1 MVKPAGRQE
10 WFRRRMLGGI
20 EMRRRTFDALMV
32 VAGLIL
38 TAVLL
43 VAGGLLTWGHNFVSS
58 EVHSQLAAQKIVF
71 PPASS
76 DAIKSLPKADARA
89 MTVYA
94 GQEMTTGA
102 QAQTYADHFIAVH
115 LREIGG
121 GLTYSQLSAKA
132 LADPKNTALADQVAA
147 VFKGTT
153 LRGMLLNAYGFWQMG
168 QIVWIGAIA
177 AFAGAALM
185 LVLSLLGAWHLRR
198 VPETAEVFSK
208 VSHSAVQTA

>member
-1 MVKPAGRQE
+1 VSNE
-10 WFRRRMLGGI
+10 V
-20 EMRRRTFDALMV
+20 RTQ
-32 VAGLIL
+32 
-38 TAVLL
+38 L
-43 VAGGLLTWGHNFVSS
+43 V
-58 EVHSQLAAQKIVF
+58 AQKIVF

-76 DAIKSLPKADARA
+76 DAIKSLPKADATA
-89 MTVYA
+89 MRVYA

-115 LREIGG
+115 LSEIGG

-132 LADPKNTALADQVAA
+132 MADPTNTKLADQVAT

-168 QIVWIGAIA
+168 QIALIGAIA

-185 LVLSLLGAWHLRR
+185 LILSLAGAWHLRR
-198 VPETAEVFSK
+198 TPETAEVFSRAT
-208 VSHSAVQTA
+208 HPEAQTV

>member
-1 MVKPAGRQE
+1 
-10 WFRRRMLGGI
+10 
-20 EMRRRTFDALMV
+20 MRRRTFDALMV
-32 VAGLIL
+32 VAGLAL
-38 TAVLL
+38 AAVLL

-58 EVHSQLAAQKIVF
+58 EVHNQLAAQKIVF

-76 DAIKSLPKADARA
+76 DSIKTLPKADAAA
-89 MTVYA
+89 MRVYA

-115 LREIGG
+115 LSEIGG

-132 LADPKNTALADQVAA
+132 MADPGNTKLADQVAT

-168 QIVWIGAIA
+168 QIALIGAIA

-185 LVLSLLGAWHLRR
+185 LILSLAGAWHLRR
-198 VPETAEVFSK
+198 TPATAEVFAK
-208 VSHSAVQTA
+208 VTHPETQPETQPV

>member
-1 MVKPAGRQE
+1 
-10 WFRRRMLGGI
+10 
-20 EMRRRTFDALMV
+20 MRRRTFDALMV
-32 VAGLIL
+32 VAGLAL

-43 VAGGLLTWGHNFVSS
+43 VAGVLLTWGHTFVGN
-58 EVHSQLAAQKIVF
+58 EVRSQLVAQKIVF

-76 DAIKSLPKADARA
+76 DAIKSLPKADAKA

-94 GQEMTTGA
+94 GRTMTTGA

-115 LREIGG
+115 LGEIGG

-132 LADPKNTALADQVAA
+132 MADPTNTKLADQVAT

-168 QIVWIGAIA
+168 QIAWIGAIVS
-177 AFAGAALM
+177 FVGAALM
-185 LVLSLLGAWHLRR
+185 LILSLLGAWHLRR
-198 VPETAEVFSK
+198 VPETAEVFNK
-208 VSHSAVQTA
+208 VAHREVQTV

>member
-1 MVKPAGRQE
+1 MPICATGRKSLRVAIFDPDQRLAAG
-10 WFRRRMLGGI
+10 RMLGGI

-32 VAGLIL
+32 VAGLAL

-76 DAIKSLPKADARA
+76 DAVKTLPKADTKA

-121 GLTYSQLSAKA
+121 GLTYSQLSTASLAQPKNSA
-132 LADPKNTALADQVAA
+132 LAAQVQT
-147 VFKGTT
+147 VFRGET
-153 LRGMLLNAYGFWQMG
+153 LRGLLLNAYGFWQMG
-168 QIVWIGAIA
+168 QIMFIGAIVAFVA
-177 AFAGAALM
+177 AAVM
-185 LVLSLLGAWHLRR
+185 LTMSVFGIAHLRR
-198 VPETAEVFSK
+198 V
-208 VSHSAVQTA
+208 

>member
-1 MVKPAGRQE
+1 
-10 WFRRRMLGGI
+10 
-20 EMRRRTFDALMV
+20 MRRRTFDALMV
-32 VAGLIL
+32 FAGLVL

-43 VAGGLLTWGHNFVSS
+43 VAGGLLTWGHVFVNN

-71 PPASS
+71 PPAGS
-76 DAIKSLPKADARA
+76 AAVTALPKADAAA

-94 GQEMTTGA
+94 GQAMTTGA
-102 QAQTYADHFIAVH
+102 QAQAYADHFIAVH
-115 LREIGG
+115 LGEIGG

-132 LADPKNTALADQVAA
+132 MAAPANVKLAAQVET

-168 QIVWIGAIA
+168 QIAWFAAIA

-185 LVLSLLGAWHLRR
+185 LILSLFGVWHLRR
-198 VPETAEVFSK
+198 APETAEVLPRATHPAK
-208 VSHSAVQTA
+208 VLVS